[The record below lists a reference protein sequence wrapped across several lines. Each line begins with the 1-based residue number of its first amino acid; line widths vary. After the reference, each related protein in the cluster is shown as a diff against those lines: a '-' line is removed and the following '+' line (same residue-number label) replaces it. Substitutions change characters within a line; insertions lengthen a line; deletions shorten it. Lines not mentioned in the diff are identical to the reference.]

1 MTGLPRRTAACR
13 GLVRSI
19 VRGFVRGTATVA
31 LATLCLPAA
40 QARGQSEEP
49 VDPGPC
55 TFPAKPYA
63 GRPWPL
69 QRVPLDEVWAQSR
82 GKNGSRGKNVRVAV
96 VDTGVDTRN
105 PQLTDAV
112 DTRAGANFLPRKGA
126 PADPGARGAG
136 NGTSDEVGH
145 GTKVAG
151 LVAARP
157 HPDTGFVGLAP
168 EATIIPIDQND
179 AEGNG
184 TAELLAN
191 AIDHAVR
198 QRADII
204 NISQDTAKAVK
215 PTRLLERAVEKAL
228 AADTIVIA
236 SAGNNG
242 TDGNRDRTYPAS
254 YEGVL
259 AVASSDRDNERAYFS
274 QSGSFVGIAAPGT
287 DIVSTVPGGG
297 HCTDSG
303 TSFSAPY
310 VAGLAALIKGAH
322 DDWTGPQIVARIKQ
336 TAERSGPGPDP
347 FVGWG
352 VADPLRAL
360 TRDAQGIDHPVADG
374 GPSRGQAPAPLAA
387 PAGETPQ
394 ERSVRLSV
402 YVLTGSAVALAVLTG
417 SAVAVRD
424 ARRRGRR
431 TAGERTS

>member
-1 MTGLPRRTAACR
+1 MTGRPRRSAACR
-13 GLVRSI
+13 RLLRAVARS
-19 VRGFVRGTATVA
+19 TATIA
-31 LATLCLPAA
+31 FAALCLPAA

-49 VDPGPC
+49 ADPGPC
-55 TFPAKPYA
+55 AFPAQPYT

-69 QRVPLDEVWAQSR
+69 QRVPLDEVWARSR
-82 GKNGSRGKNVRVAV
+82 GKGVRVAV
-96 VDTGVDTRN
+96 VDTGVDTKN

-112 DTRAGANFLPRKGA
+112 DTRAGANFLPRTGA
-126 PADPGARGAG
+126 LADPGVRGAD

-151 LVAARP
+151 IIAARP

-184 TAELLAN
+184 TAELLAD

-215 PTRLLERAVEKAL
+215 PTELLERAVEAAL
-228 AADTIVIA
+228 AEGRIVIA
-236 SAGNNG
+236 SAGNSG
-242 TDGNRDRTYPAS
+242 TDGNTDRTYPAS

-310 VAGLAALIKGAH
+310 VAGLAALVKGEH
-322 DDWTGPQIVARIKQ
+322 SDWTGRQIVARIKQ
-336 TAERSGPGPDP
+336 TAERSAPGPDR

-352 VADPLRAL
+352 VADPQRAL
-360 TRDAQGIDHPVADG
+360 AQDAQGIDHPVADG
-374 GPSRGQAPAPLAA
+374 NPSRGQAPAPLAS

-402 YVLTGSAVALAVLTG
+402 HVLTASAVALAVLTG

-431 TAGERTS
+431 VAEERPT